1 MNLAKSTSLAFVAFA
16 FLTMA
21 LAPSPAHGQTI
32 TFGNMGP
39 GIDLRPIENPG
50 DVFLSIDT
58 SQWGAVALET
68 GSSPLSITSVDL
80 GLSLSS
86 GSPAGLRVSL
96 AESDFQSP
104 NPPPASVLTFS
115 TTQTLTGT
123 ASAPE
128 KITFTPDASFTLQP
142 NTTYFLR
149 LGWDL
154 SAGSVEWH
162 RTAVGSPTVL
172 SNYSGYALTY
182 GSYTGY
188 PSVDRGAYFV
198 TASVI
203 PEASTTGLLILGGAV
218 LAGLVHRSRRRK
230 ARTN

>member
-1 MNLAKSTSLAFVAFA
+1 MNLAKSASLAFVAFA
-16 FLTMA
+16 FLALA
-21 LAPSPAHGQTI
+21 LAPSPAHGQI
-32 TFGNMGP
+32 VTFGNMGP
-39 GIDLRPIENPG
+39 GIEPRPIGGPG
-50 DVFLSIDT
+50 DAFLSIEST
-58 SQWGAVALET
+58 QWAAVALET
-68 GSSPLSITSVDL
+68 GSSPMAITSVYL
-80 GLSLSS
+80 GLSVSS

-115 TTQTLTGT
+115 TNQTLTGT
-123 ASAPE
+123 ASTPE

-154 SAGSVEWH
+154 SAGAVNWH

-172 SNYSGYALTY
+172 SNYSAYALAY
-182 GSYTGY
+182 GSYTGL
-188 PSVDRGAYFV
+188 PNLDGGAYFV

-203 PEASTTGLLILGGAV
+203 PEASTAGLVILGGAV

-230 ARTN
+230 AQTN